1 MTDTRIRREEIKG
14 IAAERKCQRA
24 DAADIN
30 EGGSGGFTDCDCE
43 DGACEWHE
51 EEN

>member
-14 IAAERKCQRA
+14 IADERKCERA

-30 EGGSGGFTDCDCE
+30 EGGAGCDCE
-43 DGACEWHE
+43 DCECSDGACEWHDE
-51 EEN
+51 H